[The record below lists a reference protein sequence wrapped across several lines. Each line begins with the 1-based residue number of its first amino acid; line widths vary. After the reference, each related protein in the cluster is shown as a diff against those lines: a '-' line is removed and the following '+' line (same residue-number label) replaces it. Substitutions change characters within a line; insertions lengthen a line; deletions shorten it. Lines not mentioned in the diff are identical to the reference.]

1 MSEVIEITETT
12 PAPVEAEKPSTAP
25 ENPAV
30 ARCMK
35 AWIRAFKEAR
45 ANNKSEYEASKV
57 AIQAYRNAMPSP
69 CSYESIR
76 DFIACVARGMLT
88 GIFVGEDSTKLLYAA
103 QVAYGMSL
111 RQPASQ
117 KRTSAA

>member
-1 MSEVIEITETT
+1 MTEATETT
-12 PAPVEAEKPSTAP
+12 PAPNAAEVPIAAP

-35 AWIRAFKEAR
+35 AWIRAFMEAM
-45 ANNKSEYEASKV
+45 AKNKSEYESNKA
-57 AIQAYRNAMPSP
+57 AIQAYRDAMPSP

-76 DFIACVARGMLT
+76 DFIACVARGMLI
-88 GIFVGEDSTKLLYAA
+88 GIIHGEESTKLLYAV

-111 RQPASQ
+111 RQPSPQ
-117 KRTSAA
+117 KPTAAA